1 MTATTMNPGEAGT
14 RGRLRALVEGP
25 IFQRTIIALIV
36 VNAAILGLET
46 SPAIMAAWGPVLL
59 ALDAALLWVF
69 VAELALRLWAHG
81 PRFFRNGWNLFDLA
95 VVAIALAPETGP
107 LAVLRA
113 LRVLRVLRLVSAVP
127 AMRQV
132 AEALLRSVP
141 GLGAIIALLAVLF
154 YVFAVMATKLF
165 GETNPALFGSLGA
178 SLYALLQVMTLEGW
192 SGDVVNPVLEHH
204 PYALVFFIPFM
215 LLSTFT
221 VLNLFI
227 ALIVDSMQ
235 KLARGEEA
243 GPVEADTAAR
253 LAAMTAELAALR
265 QAVERLSAR

>member
-1 MTATTMNPGEAGT
+1 MTAMETVPGDTGT
-14 RGRLRALVEGP
+14 RARLRELVEGP
-25 IFQRTIIALIV
+25 LFQRVIIVLII

-46 SPAIMAAWGPVLL
+46 APSIMATWGPILL
-59 ALDAALLWVF
+59 ALDAAILWIF

-95 VVAIALAPETGP
+95 VIAIALAPESGP

-113 LRVLRVLRLVSAVP
+113 LRVLRVLRLVSIVP
-127 AMRQV
+127 SMRHV

-141 GLGAIIALLAVLF
+141 GLGAIVALLAVLF

-165 GETNPALFGSLGA
+165 GETNPQLFGTLGA
-178 SLYALLQVMTLEGW
+178 SLYALMQVMTLEGW
-192 SGDVVNPVLEHH
+192 SGDIVNPVLEHH
-204 PYALVFFIPFM
+204 PYALAFFIPFM

-235 KLARGEEA
+235 KLARAEDDGAAA
-243 GPVEADTAAR
+243 GAADAR
-253 LAAMTAELAALR
+253 LVELTAELAALR
-265 QAVERLSAR
+265 RAVERLSTR